1 MPTQEINLNIPAD
14 QQQYTVHIGSGILQ
28 SIGDIAEK
36 LASHDSAAVV
46 ADASIADSVAQV
58 VVDSLRKHGYDNVT
72 IYEIDASEKQK
83 SLATTQQ
90 LYNQFLNARLERSS
104 PVIAVGGGVTGD
116 TAGFAAATFLRG
128 LPFINVPTT
137 LLSMVDASVGGKTG
151 VNIQTPDHTLG
162 KNLIGAFHQPR
173 AVIIDTKTLTTLSDR
188 HIRAGLAECVKHA
201 ILADPDLFIWV
212 EKDGHSFNAWDE
224 NDKVHFIATNV
235 DIKAN
240 IVERDARESH
250 LRMILNLGHTFAH
263 VLEPIS
269 ELNLYHG
276 EAVALGLIASAAV
289 GIELNKTDPALL
301 NRIKNILQLLG
312 LPTRVPN
319 LPDDNDNA
327 FLISQMRRDKKVAHA
342 SIRLIIPNEIG
353 QVEILENVPEP
364 AIKAGWNALR

>member
-1 MPTQEINLNIPAD
+1 
-14 QQQYTVHIGSGILQ
+14 
-28 SIGDIAEK
+28 
-36 LASHDSAAVV
+36 
-46 ADASIADSVAQV
+46 
-58 VVDSLRKHGYDNVT
+58 
-72 IYEIDASEKQK
+72 
-83 SLATTQQ
+83 
-90 LYNQFLNARLERSS
+90 
-104 PVIAVGGGVTGD
+104 
-116 TAGFAAATFLRG
+116 
-128 LPFINVPTT
+128 
-137 LLSMVDASVGGKTG
+137 
-151 VNIQTPDHTLG
+151 
-162 KNLIGAFHQPR
+162 
-173 AVIIDTKTLTTLSDR
+173 
-188 HIRAGLAECVKHA
+188 
-201 ILADPDLFIWV
+201 
-212 EKDGHSFNAWDE
+212 
-224 NDKVHFIATNV
+224 
-235 DIKAN
+235 
-240 IVERDARESH
+240 
-250 LRMILNLGHTFAH
+250 MILNLGHTFAH